1 MGNCAKLQKYEK
13 KITFCFQCLTSHFFF
28 VFLQFR
34 FKIMTQDLDK
44 IIVVGDRVLIKPND
58 GVDRTKS
65 GLYLPAGYQDKET
78 VQSGYILKC
87 GPGYP
92 LPSMDEGEIWNP
104 KKSDTRYMPLQVQ
117 QGDLALFLQ
126 KNAIEIKYNGQK
138 YFIVPQNAILLVER
152 DEF

>member
-1 MGNCAKLQKYEK
+1 MPATAKFHFSFF
-13 KITFCFQCLTSHFFF
+13 TFHFIHFFF
-28 VFLQFR
+28 VFLQ
-34 FKIMTQDLDK
+34 IHSINMTQDLDK

-92 LPSMDEGEIWNP
+92 LPSMDEGEVWNP
-104 KKSDTRYMPLQVQ
+104 QKSDTRYMPLQVQ

>member
-1 MGNCAKLQKYEK
+1 MPAAAKFHFSFF
-13 KITFCFQCLTSHFFF
+13 TFHFIHFFF
-28 VFLQFR
+28 VFLQFHLLDM
-34 FKIMTQDLDK
+34 KNELDK
-44 IIVVGDRVLIKPND
+44 IIVVGDRVLIEPND
-58 GVDRTKS
+58 GADRTKS

-92 LPSMDEGEIWNP
+92 LPNMDDGEAWNP
-104 KKSDTRYMPLQVQ
+104 RSGDTRYLPLQVQ

-126 KNAIEIKYNGQK
+126 KNAIEIKYNGRK

-152 DEF
+152 EDF

>member
-1 MGNCAKLQKYEK
+1 
-13 KITFCFQCLTSHFFF
+13 
-28 VFLQFR
+28 
-34 FKIMTQDLDK
+34 MTMTKDLDK

-58 GVDRTKS
+58 GADRTKS

-92 LPSMDEGEIWNP
+92 LPNLDEGEVWNP
-104 KKSDTRYMPLQVQ
+104 KKGDTRYMPLQVQ

-138 YFIVPQNAILLVER
+138 YYIVPQNAILLVER